1 MKKSISIHI
10 IGTILYLGAFL
21 YISEG
26 IDLEPKD
33 KIANVVFLTLLNL
46 GIGSYC
52 SIWDINKKNSR

>member
-21 YISEG
+21 YISDG

-33 KIANVVFLTLLNL
+33 KIENVVFLTLLNL
-46 GIGSYC
+46 VIAGYC
-52 SIWDINKKNSR
+52 SAWDINKKK